1 LEDKVK
7 SKKRLTLNQKKQLY
21 NLLFIS
27 PWLIGFL
34 VLFLKPVIETV
45 IYSFHYIV
53 PSSTGMQMTP
63 IGFDN
68 YIRLFTSFT
77 YTLDGT
83 VYPFL
88 RLMYESISGTLIE
101 LPIIIIF
108 SLLIAILLNQKFRGR
123 GLVRTIFFL
132 PIIFGLG
139 VLANLSV
146 SDAMSNFLEI
156 TISSQPIFKLLDIG
170 FLFERSGI
178 PIGVMKVLDNA
189 VIEVFH
195 IISFSGVQILIFL
208 AALQSINP
216 TLYEVADIEGASK
229 YESFWKITLPMI
241 VPIIITT
248 IVYTFVDVLYRSPI
262 TKVIQDTAFTDLT
275 AGPGLSSAISVIFLL
290 LTMALL
296 AGIILLVRRGARH
309 YEK

>member
-1 LEDKVK
+1 M
-7 SKKRLTLNQKKQLY
+7 KKKKLTLHQKKQLY

-34 VLFLKPVIETV
+34 VLFLKPIIETV
-45 IYSFHYIV
+45 IYSFNYIV
-53 PSSTGMQMTP
+53 PTADGMSMTP

-68 YIRLFTSFT
+68 YTRLFTSFT
-77 YTLDGT
+77 YNLDGT

-108 SLLIAILLNQKFRGR
+108 SLMIAILLNQKFKGR

-132 PIIFGLG
+132 PIIFGLS
-139 VLANLSV
+139 VLSNLSV
-146 SDAMSNFLEI
+146 TDAMRVFLEQ
-156 TISSQPIFKLLDIG
+156 TIATQPIYKFFDIS

-178 PIGVMKVLDNA
+178 PVSFMQVLEQA
-189 VIEVFH
+189 VVQVFH

-216 TLYEVADIEGASK
+216 TLYEVADIEG
-229 YESFWKITLPMI
+229 
-241 VPIIITT
+241 
-248 IVYTFVDVLYRSPI
+248 
-262 TKVIQDTAFTDLT
+262 
-275 AGPGLSSAISVIFLL
+275 
-290 LTMALL
+290 
-296 AGIILLVRRGARH
+296 
-309 YEK
+309 

>member
-1 LEDKVK
+1 MKGK
-7 SKKRLTLNQKKQLY
+7 KKRLTLNQKKQLY

-34 VLFLKPVIETV
+34 VLFIKPVIETV

-53 PSSTGMQMTP
+53 PSASGMQMTP

-68 YIRLFTSFT
+68 YQRLFTSFT
-77 YTLDGT
+77 YNLNGT

-101 LPIIIIF
+101 MPIIIIF
-108 SLLIAILLNQKFRGR
+108 SLLIAILLNQKFKGR

-146 SDAMSNFLEI
+146 SDAMSNFLAS
-156 TISSQPIFKLLDIG
+156 TISTQPIFKLLDIG

-178 PIGVMKVLDNA
+178 PVGMMNVLENA
-189 VIEVFH
+189 VVEVFH

-262 TKVIQDTAFTDLT
+262 TKVISDTAFTDLT

-296 AGIILLVRRGARH
+296 GLILALVRKGAKH
-309 YEK
+309 YEQ